1 MKGSGRISL
10 TVVVFLLV
18 AVAAAFGQTAYRIS
32 APYTYQNLTIF
43 LIHGADMSSNK
54 NLITLQEAMEM
65 KVFKVY
71 ETEDVDQ
78 LIVENLSPK
87 YDVFI
92 QAGDIVKGGKQDRV
106 LAISIIIP
114 KRSGKVSIEAF
125 CVEAERWDGRG
136 NESEKE
142 FSSSEERIVSR
153 ELKIAT
159 QGKQTG
165 SGTGT
170 GSGSG
175 TGTGRGD
182 GDGFGDPSA
191 NAIATL
197 PGTTGSQMGR
207 GTSEVMTVARRGSQ
221 TEVWNEVA
229 NAQKNLSANMSV
241 DVTKNTSSSSLQLS
255 LENKKLEKA
264 REGLVKKLAEITKDK
279 TDVIGYAFAINGE
292 INSADIYVSNHLFA
306 KLWPKMLKAAVTEA
320 ISLADKPKNETEPNP
335 GDINTFIAEA
345 EKGAKK
351 ERQTVAK
358 SKVVTRSSK
367 NEAVY
372 EARDKADVVV
382 HRNYVK
388 LN

>member
-1 MKGSGRISL
+1 MKGLKSISL
-10 TVVVFLLV
+10 TVAVCLCIGVVS
-18 AVAAAFGQTAYRIS
+18 AFGQTAFRIS

-43 LIHGADMSSNK
+43 LIHGEDTSSNK

-71 ETEDVDQ
+71 ETEDVDE
-78 LIVENLSPK
+78 LIVENISPK

-92 QAGDIVKGGKQDRV
+92 QSGDIVKGGKQDRV

-114 KRSGKVSIEAF
+114 RNSGKVSIEAF
-125 CVEAERWDGRG
+125 CVESERWEGRG
-136 NESEKE
+136 NESKKE
-142 FSSSEERIVSR
+142 FSSSEERIVSK

-159 QGKQTG
+159 Y
-165 SGTGT
+165 GTRPGT

-175 TGTGRGD
+175 NGV
-182 GDGFGDPSA
+182 
-191 NAIATL
+191 
-197 PGTTGSQMGR
+197 GSGS
-207 GTSEVMTVARRGSQ
+207 GGGYGAGSGSGSGSGSGAGSVSEVVTVAGSRGSQ
-221 TEVWNEVA
+221 TEVWKEVA
-229 NAQKNLSANMSV
+229 NAQKNISANVTV
-241 DVTKNTSSSSLQLS
+241 DVTANASSSSLQLS

-264 REGLVKKLAEITKDK
+264 REGFVKKLSDITKDK

-320 ISLADKPKNETEPNP
+320 ISLADQAKAETEPTA
-335 GDINTFIAEA
+335 GDISTFIAHA
-345 EKGAKK
+345 DKGSAK
-351 ERQTVAK
+351 ERRTVAK
-358 SKVVTRSSK
+358 SKVVTRASK
-367 NEAVY
+367 NEVVY
-372 EARDKADVVV
+372 EARDKANVIV

>member
-1 MKGSGRISL
+1 MKGSGSISL
-10 TVVVFLLV
+10 TVVVCLLIAIV
-18 AVAAAFGQTAYRIS
+18 SAFGQTQYRVS

-43 LIHGADMSSNK
+43 LIHGADTSSNK

-71 ETEDVDQ
+71 ETEDVNE
-78 LIVENLSPK
+78 LIVENISPK

-92 QAGDIVKGGKQDRV
+92 QSGDIVKGGKQDRV

-114 KRSGKVSIEAF
+114 KKSGRVSIEAF
-125 CVEAERWDGRG
+125 CVEAERWEGRG
-136 NESEKE
+136 NESKKE
-142 FSSSEERIVSR
+142 FSSSDERIVSR

-159 QGKQTG
+159 QGKQVA
-165 SGTGT
+165 S

-175 TGTGRGD
+175 D
-182 GDGFGDPSA
+182 GVGAGSGSA
-191 NAIATL
+191 S
-197 PGTTGSQMGR
+197 GSGGSAPPALASVSTR
-207 GTSEVMTVARRGSQ
+207 GTVSEVVTVAGRGSQ

-229 NAQKNLSANMSV
+229 NAQRNLSVNAGVNVTANE
-241 DVTKNTSSSSLQLS
+241 SSSSLQLS
-255 LENKKLEKA
+255 LENKKLDKA
-264 REGLVKKLAEITKDK
+264 REGFEKTLADITNDK

-292 INSADIYVSNHLFA
+292 INSADIYLSNHLFA

-320 ISLADKPKNETEPNP
+320 ISLADKPKGETEPTA
-335 GDINTFIAEA
+335 GDINTFISEA
-345 EKGAKK
+345 DKGVKK
-351 ERQTVAK
+351 ERKTVAK
-358 SKVVTRSSK
+358 SKVVTRSTK

-372 EARDKADVVV
+372 EALDKSDLVV